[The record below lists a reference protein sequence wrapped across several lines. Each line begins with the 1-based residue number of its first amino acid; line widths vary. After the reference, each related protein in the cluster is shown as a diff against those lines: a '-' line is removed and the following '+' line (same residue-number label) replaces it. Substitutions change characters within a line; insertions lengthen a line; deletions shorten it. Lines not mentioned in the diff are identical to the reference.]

1 MPFCIG
7 LFINYYHN
15 ITFNS
20 SVSICQYSDIS
31 ITPPTI
37 IISYMEGVCQE
48 GSKGKGEER
57 KEGQGV
63 P

>member
-1 MPFCIG
+1 M
-7 LFINYYHN
+7 
-15 ITFNS
+15 
-20 SVSICQYSDIS
+20 SICQYSDIS

>member
-1 MPFCIG
+1 M
-7 LFINYYHN
+7 
-15 ITFNS
+15 
-20 SVSICQYSDIS
+20 SICQYSDIS
-31 ITPPTI
+31 ITPPII

-48 GSKGKGEER
+48 GRKGKGEER